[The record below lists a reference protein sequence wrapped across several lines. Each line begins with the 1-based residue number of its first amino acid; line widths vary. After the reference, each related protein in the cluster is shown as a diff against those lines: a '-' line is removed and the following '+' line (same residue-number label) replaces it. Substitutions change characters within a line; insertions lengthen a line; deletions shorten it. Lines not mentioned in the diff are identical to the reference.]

1 MRPKTAHWKD
11 KIKENISKEVSLA
24 DLVIYWVKNQVE
36 DQATNFFKQ
45 NQFSEFY
52 FLHFHL
58 SNPLL
63 DADPFVNNILGQ
75 LNHPMHQ

>member
-11 KIKENISKEVSLA
+11 KMKENISKEVSLTYLII
-24 DLVIYWVKNQVE
+24 DWVKNEAE
-36 DQATNFFKQ
+36 DQATIFFKQ